1 MCGNTV
7 CSGRL
12 AEYITFAV
20 LTASVAYLIR
30 AVLGYADGF
39 YTSESRILACRLE
52 GACELCLSFLSVHV
66 LIDLFILSTLKLGT
80 ECFEE
85 ACA

>member
-30 AVLGYADGF
+30 VVLGYADGF
-39 YTSESRILACRLE
+39 YTSESHILACRLE
-52 GACELCLSFLSVHV
+52 GALSCVFHSFLSVHV
-66 LIDLFILSTLKLGT
+66 LIDLFI
-80 ECFEE
+80 
-85 ACA
+85 